1 MIRGKFVTDY
11 QIAFFSRYYDKWILL
26 IKFVYES
33 LRKTTYDKHANQERN
48 LL

>member
-1 MIRGKFVTDY
+1 MVSGKFVTNN
-11 QIAFFSRYYDKWILL
+11 QIIFFSRYYDKSILL

-33 LRKTTYDKHANQERN
+33 LRKATYDKYANQERN